1 MCLITDETDL
11 PPQLAIKFGV
21 EQRGSI
27 LSWEHRRHMIHAA
40 KTVRASAPPVE
51 S

>member
-11 PPQLAIKFGV
+11 PPQLAIKFDV

-27 LSWEHRRHMIHAA
+27 LSWEQRRHMIHAA
-40 KTVRASAPPVE
+40 KTALASVPSAE
-51 S
+51 R